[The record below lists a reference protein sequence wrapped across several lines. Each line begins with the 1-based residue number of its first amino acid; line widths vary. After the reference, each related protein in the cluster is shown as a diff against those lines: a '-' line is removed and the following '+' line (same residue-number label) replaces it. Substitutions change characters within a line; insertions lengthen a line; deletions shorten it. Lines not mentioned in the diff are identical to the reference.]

1 MKLGKGGGILGMPGI
16 PGIPVPRLPIP
27 GVGGGDPVPTLT
39 RETGGE
45 VFDATGGGS
54 IPAALTAAVDR
65 LKLRYTLGYA
75 SNNADRSA
83 KGGYHRIQVQLVSR
97 FGRPDVDYTVHARSG
112 YYDPLMKR
120 NGAVQH

>member
-1 MKLGKGGGILGMPGI
+1 MPGI

-27 GVGGGDPVPTLT
+27 GVGGGDPVPRLT
-39 RETGGE
+39 KETGGE

-65 LKLRYTLGYA
+65 LKLRYTLGYPA
-75 SNNADRSA
+75 GNSDRSA
-83 KGGYHRIQVQLVSR
+83 KGGYHRVQVQLVSR

-112 YYDPLMKR
+112 YYDSSTKR
-120 NGAVQH
+120 NGAIAQR